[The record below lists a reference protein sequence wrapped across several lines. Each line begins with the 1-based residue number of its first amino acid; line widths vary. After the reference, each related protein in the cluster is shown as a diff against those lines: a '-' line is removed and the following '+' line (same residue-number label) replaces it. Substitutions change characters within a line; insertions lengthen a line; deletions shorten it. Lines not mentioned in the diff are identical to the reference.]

1 MIKSKGDSY
10 VVSLN
15 SRFILVLLLWL
26 QSSRENRRQSANPI
40 IEHLV
45 ILSSYL
51 VVKVKYV
58 IGLMAPQQAR
68 LKGSIKNGR
77 INGLH
82 LPCAYNGSNILLVQQ
97 ST

>member
-58 IGLMAPQQAR
+58 IGLVASQQAR
-68 LKGSIKNGR
+68 LKGSIKMDT
-77 INGLH
+77 
-82 LPCAYNGSNILLVQQ
+82 SMV
-97 ST
+97 STCHVLIKAEISY

>member
-1 MIKSKGDSY
+1 MIKSKGDSH

-26 QSSRENRRQSANPI
+26 QSSRGNRRQSANPI
-40 IEHLV
+40 IELLV

-58 IGLMAPQQAR
+58 IGLVAPQQAR
-68 LKGSIKNGR
+68 LKGSIKMDTSM
-77 INGLH
+77 LSTH
-82 LPCAYNGSNILLVQQ
+82 SVLLKAEI
-97 ST
+97 SY